1 MSRIIEFEGR
11 RIVVPDDATDEEV
24 AVILDG
30 SADAAPAAPV
40 EEPSLVQKL
49 GRSTQLAAQTLGRA
63 GASIAGAPFDLA
75 GGLVDVGLGLT
86 EGGINLFRDEPVSL
100 PRVGQMPM
108 GYEHLTESAGNIM
121 EAIGLPPIEREDMA
135 PHERLIGDIGQFAA
149 EGAALG
155 AGLSRAAAKRFPTG
169 TMQGHNM
176 RLGDAFLRP
185 YVGRGAKPVI
195 VDTVAGAG
203 TGAGINFARENF
215 PDSPLAELLAAIG
228 GGVGGATAVDAPGMV
243 RRTAQR
249 MDGYRSSDLPY
260 GPDGEAPPTRREIQ
274 HTRNFLEE
282 QATDPEAARQRASE
296 RFDAARRDGS
306 AMPTAGLASD
316 DIGLV
321 ALERGSRVRNPVQ
334 FEEADQ
340 LLLDSAQQRISGL
353 RDPGADQNAVRQEI
367 QQRPTQLAADRDAA
381 ALPLL
386 RQAEQSGVT
395 VDPQPVADLIDGML
409 AEAKRPAVVNSLRE
423 ARRMLNRAGSEDL
436 DTSVS
441 GLYETRK
448 AINDIIE
455 GRSDT
460 STGQWAKKELT
471 QVRDALDAQINA
483 VAPEFGQ
490 YLDEYRQGSRPLDV
504 FRDSEAVA
512 KLAETDPRNVAK
524 RVLSG
529 TEYGTEGMLREVS
542 EALKNNPDA
551 LRGWKAAVA
560 DVLVDKVTNTNTA
573 LSRSDDGPVSVAKL
587 QRVWKQHEG
596 DLAQIFTPDEMAAA
610 KRAHEI
616 LEPLGNL
623 SRRSTV
629 GSPTATNQQL
639 TNALE
644 AGLLAYTG
652 NAIATGMIMKRIR
665 VAANIVPGVK
675 EMTLESKTGKLIE
688 RMWFDPELF
697 MHIME
702 TPVREVE
709 PQGWN
714 AKLNRLIAG
723 TEYLRADEDDEDDN
737 PLMRA
742 IRPGA
747 ARREDPDELMEAIG
761 GR

>member
-1 MSRIIEFEGR
+1 MTRVVNFEGR
-11 RIVVPDDATDEEV
+11 RITVPDDASDEEV
-24 AVILDG
+24 AEIL
-30 SADAAPAAPV
+30 AAPV
-40 EEPSLVQKL
+40 AEAAPQEQPSLAQKL
-49 GRSTQLAAQTLGRA
+49 GRSTQLAAQTAGRV

-75 GGLVDVGLGLT
+75 GGVIDAGLGVA
-86 EGGINLFRDEPVSL
+86 EWGVNRFVDEPVEL

-108 GYEHLTESAGNIM
+108 GYDHLRESASNLM
-121 EAIGLPPIEREDMA
+121 EAIGVPPIEREDMTKQ
-135 PHERLIGDIGQFAA
+135 ERLIGDIGQFAG
-149 EGAALG
+149 EGAAFG
-155 AGLSRAAAKRFPTG
+155 AGLSRAAAKRFPG
-169 TMQGHNM
+169 GNMQGQTA
-176 RLGDAFLRP
+176 RPGDAFLRP
-185 YVGRGAKPVI
+185 YVGKGVRPI
-195 VDTVAGAG
+195 VTDTVAGAG
-203 TGAGINFARENF
+203 TGVGVNFARENY
-215 PDSPLAELLAAIG
+215 PDSPMVELLAAIG
-228 GGVGGATAVDAPGMV
+228 GGFGGAAVSDAPGMV
-243 RRTAQR
+243 RRTAER
-249 MDGYRSSDLPY
+249 GAGYRATDLPY
-260 GPDGEAPPTRREIQ
+260 GPNGEAPPTQREVQ
-274 HTRNFLEE
+274 HTRNFLET
-282 QATDPEAARQRASE
+282 QASDVPVARERAGE
-296 RFDAARRDGS
+296 RFDAARRDSS
-306 AMPTAGLASD
+306 ALPTAGVASD
-316 DIGLV
+316 DIGLI
-321 ALERGSRVRNPVQ
+321 ALERGSRVRNPVP

-340 LLLDSAQQRISGL
+340 LLLNSAQERISGL
-353 RDPGADQNAVRQEI
+353 RDPAADQSAVRREV
-367 QQRPTQLAADRDAA
+367 QQRPDQLAADRDAA

-386 RQAEQSGVT
+386 RQAEQSGAV
-395 VDPQPVADLIDGML
+395 VDPQPVVNKIDQML
-409 AEAKRPAVVNSLRE
+409 GEAKRPAVVNSLRE
-423 ARRMLNRAGSEDL
+423 ARKMLNRAGTEQL

-460 STGQWAKKELT
+460 PTGRYAKKELIE
-471 QVRDALDAQINA
+471 VRNALDQQINA

-504 FRDSEAVA
+504 FRDSDAVA

-524 RVLSG
+524 RVLG
-529 TEYGTEGMLREVS
+529 GNEYGTEGMLREVN
-542 EALKNNPDA
+542 EALKSNPA
-551 LRGWKAAVA
+551 AQRGWKAAVA

-573 LSRSDDGPVSVAKL
+573 LTRSDDGPVSIAKL

-596 DLAQIFTPDEMAAA
+596 DLAQIFSPGEMAAA

-652 NAIATGMIMKRIR
+652 NAIATGMIMKRMR
-665 VAANIVPGVK
+665 VAANMVPGLK

-697 MHIME
+697 THIMD
-702 TPVREVE
+702 TPVRQVE

-723 TEYLRADEDDEDDN
+723 TEYLRAE
-737 PLMRA
+737 
-742 IRPGA
+742 
-747 ARREDPDELMEAIG
+747 PDEEDGFMGAIMRGKAPGDEKDDDTMEAIG